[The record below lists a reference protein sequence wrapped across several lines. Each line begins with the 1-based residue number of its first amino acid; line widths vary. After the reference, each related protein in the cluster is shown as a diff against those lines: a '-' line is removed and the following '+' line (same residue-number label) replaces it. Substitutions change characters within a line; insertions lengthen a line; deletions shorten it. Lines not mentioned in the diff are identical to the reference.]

1 MSKKNPFKSIEPE
14 ISLPEDLK
22 EEIIQEVEEII
33 QEGETENSS
42 ETDKFDPNIEEDNSQ

>member
-1 MSKKNPFKSIEPE
+1 MNKKNPFKSIEPD

-33 QEGETENSS
+33 QEDELDNSPKPE
-42 ETDKFDPNIEEDNSQ
+42 ETDGDAE

>member
-1 MSKKNPFKSIEPE
+1 MSKKNPFKSIEPD

-33 QEGETENSS
+33 QEEGTENASD
-42 ETDKFDPNIEEDNSQ
+42 TEESDLNTEEGNNE